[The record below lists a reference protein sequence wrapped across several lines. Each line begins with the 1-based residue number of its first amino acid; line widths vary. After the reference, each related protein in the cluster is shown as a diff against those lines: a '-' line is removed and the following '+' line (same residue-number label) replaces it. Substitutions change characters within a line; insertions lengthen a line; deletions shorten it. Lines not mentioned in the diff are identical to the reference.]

1 MLDFILDLI
10 KEFIKYFLRRFIPFC
25 VICFFVVSYYYFIT
39 KPGIEKELSNRGK
52 QYDFDEITNHKLE
65 DSDFDFDSNIG
76 IRIYLDAC
84 KFKEY
89 KGSLGNTS
97 RKTYD
102 FYSKNGKILFSVTD
116 VGNNDIY
123 IVEIDNKKH
132 IYQKSGYDK
141 YLDKEYI
148 DRIEKSKKEEIDRS
162 WKK

>member
-25 VICFFVVSYYYFIT
+25 IICFFVVSYYYFIT
-39 KPGIEKELSNRGK
+39 KPGIEKELSSRVK
-52 QYDFDEITNHKLE
+52 EYDFNEITNYRLE
-65 DSDFDFDSNIG
+65 DADFDSNIG
-76 IRIYLDAC
+76 IRNYLDWC
-84 KFKEY
+84 IFKEY

-123 IVEIDNKKH
+123 IIEIDNKKH
-132 IYQKSGYDK
+132 IYQKSGYNEN
-141 YLDKEYI
+141 LSKEYI